1 MSNTDHEV
9 EAKLAELKELKNKI
23 GKLDEIFE
31 RNLKAVGLTED
42 DLRKIDLSDMPP
54 DVKKIVDE
62 TKLAVRM
69 AGEQVARDLSFQ
81 NPKSSRRSFS
91 RSGALKL

>member
-1 MSNTDHEV
+1 MPNTDHEV

-42 DLRKIDLSDMPP
+42 DLRKIDPKNIPP
-54 DVKKIVDE
+54 EIKK
-62 TKLAVRM
+62 
-69 AGEQVARDLSFQ
+69 
-81 NPKSSRRSFS
+81 
-91 RSGALKL
+91 